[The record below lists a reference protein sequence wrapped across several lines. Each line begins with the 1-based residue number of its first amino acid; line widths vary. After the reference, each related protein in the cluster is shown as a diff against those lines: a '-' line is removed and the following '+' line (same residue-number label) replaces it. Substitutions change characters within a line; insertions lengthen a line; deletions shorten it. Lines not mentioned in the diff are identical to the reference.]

1 MIHKTKAG
9 FSNTELPLQMISVRT
24 PSAGIEDW
32 FVAVARFAIMGA
44 ELTVVHGTEERVHI
58 NRVNL
63 KRFSLPLTPWRYLHL
78 PNFHHDLSVV
88 RPAEALRLDVLFID
102 MH

>member
-9 FSNTELPLQMISVRT
+9 FSNTELPVQMISVRT

-32 FVAVARFAIMGA
+32 FVAVTTSRFALMGA
-44 ELTVVHGTEERVHI
+44 ELRVVHGTEERVHV
-58 NRVNL
+58 NRINL

-78 PNFHHDLSVV
+78 QIFMM
-88 RPAEALRLDVLFID
+88 I
-102 MH
+102 